1 VVSSSNQAQYCPSY
15 KTCMVLCIG
24 TGSVFA
30 NFNHLLH
37 CSLYYLLLLIVNAL
51 QDSVVLT
58 TSSLR
63 CNKEKP
69 CLTTGLLCMSY
80 EVYCIPIEGPDCLNV
95 NILASMLVSCQQV
108 KEVSTELTEF
118 NQQHGHGSLSVYHCV
133 TYVLLCCSLC
143 LEPPN
148 FAIL

>member
-1 VVSSSNQAQYCPSY
+1 
-15 KTCMVLCIG
+15 
-24 TGSVFA
+24 
-30 NFNHLLH
+30 
-37 CSLYYLLLLIVNAL
+37 
-51 QDSVVLT
+51 
-58 TSSLR
+58 
-63 CNKEKP
+63 
-69 CLTTGLLCMSY
+69 MSY

-118 NQQHGHGSLSVYHCV
+118 NQQHEHGSLSVYHCV
-133 TYVLLCCSLC
+133 TYVLLLC